1 MNLFIIGNGFDLGH
15 DLPTS
20 YWDFRSFL
28 EKKHPA
34 FLNDFEEKYYLWGHD
49 LKTSLWNNIEFNLAN
64 IQDDILYNQ
73 MAQSS
78 GLRLE
83 IENVDI
89 EDTLTYYFVEQFK
102 FIEKLTLYLEEWIA
116 EVNEELPDTTRR
128 TSLIKESSSD
138 KFITFNYT
146 TTLEEIYKIENVNI
160 LHIHGVVNSEDE
172 LVLGH
177 SNLKRIDYFR
187 KKYREFQNK
196 GNTQISP
203 IYSALSQYCINTY
216 KDVRK
221 YIPKLFSLN
230 YNSVEKI
237 MIIGH
242 SLSDVDLP
250 YFAKIKGFI
259 EDDIAWC
266 VYYYCEDEAAM
277 LKKQLKKIDIQDR
290 QIHMI
295 PASEFYDL
303 HS

>member
-64 IQDDILYNQ
+64 IQDDVLYNQ
-73 MAQSS
+73 MDQSS

-89 EDTLTYYFVEQFK
+89 EDTLTYYFGEQFK

-116 EVNEELPDTTRR
+116 EVNEELPDTNRR